1 MLIEIND
8 ESINDL
14 QRESIQKLVKHA
26 KGAHYINVYIRKNGQ
41 DYHFEADW
49 LWHSKVVSPS
59 ALGDPNGKD

>member
-26 KGAHYINVYIRKNGQ
+26 KGAHYINVSV
-41 DYHFEADW
+41 D
-49 LWHSKVVSPS
+49 S
-59 ALGDPNGKD
+59 GDSTAKE

>member
-26 KGAHYINVYIRKNGQ
+26 KGAHYINVSVDSSG
-41 DYHFEADW
+41 
-49 LWHSKVVSPS
+49 S
-59 ALGDPNGKD
+59 AANQE